1 MPTLNRAGALLLCA
15 ALCPPGARAQE
26 LTDVQ
31 VVEMILR
38 DGAHAR
44 AIRASVDV
52 TRLEQAARTVFPNP
66 GAAYIREGAG
76 FTEFFQV
83 EQLLPIFGTRA
94 ALARAGTAAT
104 LAAEAGRDAR
114 LWQLRADAQMLV
126 ARLLSEQEKLDGA
139 HISVREI
146 ERIIGVLRTREQEG
160 EGSRFDRLRA
170 EQELMEARQIAT
182 DAAASVADARAA
194 IAAVLSEGT
203 RLTRITGVLYADR
216 EAPPL
221 AALQSRASSVRA
233 ELRALQS
240 ASDRFRLEASAAKRS
255 RLPAPTV
262 LGGLKRAEGTAAR
275 ESGGLLGVSVN
286 VPLFDTG
293 RREASR
299 WLAEQERVEAERAFV
314 VQSIRAQVEAASEV
328 AALRREA
335 VRAANA
341 GSPPADELVRIA
353 EVAYTE
359 GEVGILEL
367 LDAHRTVARA
377 RIRTIDMRLAARAAQ
392 IALERAVGDTIWP

>member
-1 MPTLNRAGALLLCA
+1 MPTLKRAGVWLLCA
-15 ALCPPGARAQE
+15 AAWPLSARAQE

-52 TRLEQAARTVFPNP
+52 TRREQAARVAFPNP
-66 GAAYIREGAG
+66 GAAYSREGAG

-83 EQLLPIFGTRA
+83 EQVLPIFGARA
-94 ALARAGTAAT
+94 ALARAGAAAT
-104 LAAEAGRDAR
+104 SAAEADRDAR
-114 LWQLRADAQMLV
+114 LWQLRADAQAVV
-126 ARLLSEQEKLDGA
+126 ARMLAEQEKLDA
-139 HISVREI
+139 THASVREI
-146 ERIIGVLRTREQEG
+146 ERIIGVLRIREQEG

-170 EQELMEARQIAT
+170 EQELVEARHTAT
-182 DAAASVADARAA
+182 DAGVSVAEARAA
-194 IAAVLSEGT
+194 IAAVMSEGT
-203 RLTRITGVLYADR
+203 RITRITGVLYVDR
-216 EAPPL
+216 TAPPIET
-221 AALQSRASSVRA
+221 LQARASSVRA
-233 ELRALQS
+233 DLRALQS
-240 ASDRFRLEASAAKRS
+240 ALDRFRLEASAARKS

-262 LGGLKRAEGTAAR
+262 LGGVKRAEGAAGR
-275 ESGGLLGVSVN
+275 ESGGLLGISVN

-293 RREASR
+293 RREAAR
-299 WLAEQERVEAERAFV
+299 WVAEHERAEAERAFI
-314 VQSIRAQVEAASEV
+314 VQSIRAQVQAAAEV
-328 AALRREA
+328 VALRQNA
-335 VRAANA
+335 VRAAETATSPA
-341 GSPPADELVRIA
+341 GDLARIA

-377 RIRTIDMRLAARAAQ
+377 RIRTIEMRLAARMAQ